1 MCPLLLEEKME
12 YKNLSKKELIKIK
25 TELEAAYND
34 FKSAGLSLDM
44 SRGKPN
50 KLQLDLTND
59 MLDTVNS
66 SSDMKASDGMET
78 RNYGGLTGIPE
89 CRKLMAELM
98 GVDEKNVIIGGVASL
113 TLMYDYISQC
123 MVFGCGSEPWIKQGE
138 IKFLCPCPGYDR
150 HFKVLEH
157 FGIKMINIKMNDD
170 GSDMDSIEEYVK
182 DEKVKGLFCVPK
194 YSNPDG
200 ITFSDEV
207 VRRFAALKP
216 AAKDFRVIWDNAYI
230 VHDINDAPDELLN
243 IFDEAKKCG
252 SEDLFIEVASTS
264 KISFAGGGISA
275 IAASDRNI
283 AAIKER
289 MGVQII
295 SNDKVNQLRHARYF
309 KNLDGI
315 KAHMKKHA
323 AILKPKFDAV
333 TNGFA
338 KAFDGTGIAHW
349 KNPNGGYFISLY
361 VMNGCAKRVGQ
372 LCKEAGLTLTTVGAT
387 YPYGI
392 DPDDSNIRIAPSYP
406 DVDELEKAVE
416 LLCVCVKL
424 AAIEKLIE
432 E

>member
-1 MCPLLLEEKME
+1 M
-12 YKNLSKKELIKIK
+12 K
-25 TELEAAYND
+25 TELEAQYEA
-34 FKSAGLSLDM
+34 FKAKGLKLDM

-50 KLQLDLTND
+50 KAQLDLGD
-59 MLDTVNS
+59 GILDIVNS
-66 SSDMKASDGMET
+66 SSDKNSSDGMET

-89 CRKLMAELM
+89 CRRLMAEITD
-98 GVDEKNVIIGGVASL
+98 VDEKNVIVGGVASL
-113 TLMYDYISQC
+113 TLMYDYIAQC
-123 MVFGCGSEPWIKQGE
+123 MIFGCGGEPWMKQGE

-150 HFKVLEH
+150 HFKILEH
-157 FGIKMINIKMNDD
+157 FGIKMINIEMNAD
-170 GSDMDSIEEYVK
+170 GPDMDSIEEYIK

-230 VHDINDAPDELLN
+230 VHDLSDTPDELLN
-243 IFDEAKKCG
+243 IFDEAKKYG
-252 SEDLFIEVASTS
+252 SEDMFIEVISTS
-264 KISFAGGGISA
+264 KISYAGGGVSA
-275 IAASDRNI
+275 IAASDKNI
-283 AAIKER
+283 AEIKDR
-289 MGVQII
+289 MSVQII

-309 KNLDGI
+309 KDLDGI

-333 TNGFA
+333 TDGFA
-338 KAFDGTGIAHW
+338 EAFDGTGIASW
-349 KNPNGGYFISLY
+349 KKPNGGYFISLF
-361 VMNGCAKRVGQ
+361 VMKGCAKRVGQ
-372 LCKEAGLTLTTVGAT
+372 LCKDAGLTLTTVGAT

-406 DVDELEKAVE
+406 DVDELQKAVK
-416 LLCVCVKL
+416 LLCICVKL
-424 AAIEKLIE
+424 AAVEKLIE

>member
-1 MCPLLLEEKME
+1 MEYVKME
-12 YKNLSKKELIKIK
+12 KDELKKLKKEL
-25 TELEAAYND
+25 EAEYEA
-34 FKSAGLSLDM
+34 FKSQGLSLDM

-50 KLQLDLTND
+50 KAQLDISNE
-59 MLDTVNS
+59 MLDIINS
-66 SSDMKASDGMET
+66 QSDMTACDGTET
-78 RNYGGLTGIPE
+78 RNYGILTGIPE
-89 CRKLMAELM
+89 CRELMAQLM
-98 GVDEKNVIIGGVASL
+98 GVKTENVIIGGVASL
-113 TLMYDYISQC
+113 TLMYDYIAQC
-123 MVFGCGSEPWIKQGE
+123 MIFGCGAEPWSKQGE

-150 HFKVLEH
+150 HFGILEH
-157 FGIKMINIKMNDD
+157 FGIKMINIKMNED
-170 GSDMDSIEEYVK
+170 GPDMDSIEEYVK
-182 DEKVKGLFCVPK
+182 DESVKGLFCVPK

-216 AAKDFRVIWDNAYI
+216 AAKDFRVIWDNAYV
-230 VHDINDAPDELLN
+230 VHDINDTPDELLN

-275 IAASDRNI
+275 IAASDSNI
-283 AAIKER
+283 AQIKKR
-289 MGVQII
+289 MGIQII
-295 SNDKVNQLRHARYF
+295 SNDKINQLRHARYF
-309 KNLDGI
+309 KDLDGI

-323 AILKPKFDAV
+323 AMLRPKFETV

-338 KAFDGTGIAHW
+338 EAFEGTGIARW

-406 DVDELEKAVE
+406 DVEELKKAVD

-424 AAIEKLIE
+424 AAIEKIIE

>member
-1 MCPLLLEEKME
+1 M
-12 YKNLSKKELIKIK
+12 K
-25 TELEAAYND
+25 TELEAQYEA
-34 FKSAGLSLDM
+34 FKAKGLKLDM

-50 KLQLDLTND
+50 KAQLDLGD
-59 MLDTVNS
+59 GILDIVNS
-66 SSDMKASDGMET
+66 SSDKTSSDGMET

-89 CRKLMAELM
+89 CRRLMAEIM
-98 GVDEKNVIIGGVASL
+98 GVDEKNVIVGGVASL
-113 TLMYDYISQC
+113 TLMYDYIAQC
-123 MVFGCGSEPWIKQGE
+123 MIFGCGGEPWMKQGE

-150 HFKVLEH
+150 HFKILEH

-170 GSDMDSIEEYVK
+170 GPDMDSIEKYIK

-230 VHDINDAPDELLN
+230 VHDLSDTPDELLN
-243 IFDEAKKCG
+243 IFDEAKKYG
-252 SEDLFIEVASTS
+252 SEDMFIEVISTS
-264 KISFAGGGISA
+264 KISYAGGGVSA
-275 IAASDRNI
+275 IAASDKNI
-283 AAIKER
+283 AEIKDR
-289 MGVQII
+289 MSVQII

-309 KNLDGI
+309 KDLDGI

-333 TNGFA
+333 TDGFA
-338 KAFDGTGIAHW
+338 EAFDGTGIASW
-349 KNPNGGYFISLY
+349 KKPNGGYFISLF
-361 VMNGCAKRVGQ
+361 VMKGCAKRVGQ
-372 LCKEAGLTLTTVGAT
+372 LCKDAGLTLTTVGAT

-406 DVDELEKAVE
+406 DVDELSKAVE
-416 LLCVCVKL
+416 LLCICVKL
-424 AAIEKLIE
+424 AAVEKLIE

>member
-1 MCPLLLEEKME
+1 M
-12 YKNLSKKELIKIK
+12 K
-25 TELEAAYND
+25 TELEAQYEA
-34 FKSAGLSLDM
+34 FKAKGLKLDM

-50 KLQLDLTND
+50 KAQLDLGD
-59 MLDTVNS
+59 GILDIVNS
-66 SSDMKASDGMET
+66 SSDKNSSDGMET

-89 CRKLMAELM
+89 CRRLMAEIM
-98 GVDEKNVIIGGVASL
+98 GVDEKNVIVGGVASL
-113 TLMYDYISQC
+113 TLMYDYIAQC
-123 MVFGCGSEPWIKQGE
+123 MIFGCGGEPWMKQGE

-150 HFKVLEH
+150 HFKILEH
-157 FGIKMINIKMNDD
+157 FGIKMINIEMNAD
-170 GSDMDSIEEYVK
+170 GPDMDSIEEYIK

-230 VHDINDAPDELLN
+230 VHDLSDTPDELLN
-243 IFDEAKKCG
+243 IFDEAKKYG
-252 SEDLFIEVASTS
+252 SEDMFIEVISTS
-264 KISFAGGGISA
+264 KISYAGGGVSA
-275 IAASDRNI
+275 IAASDKNI
-283 AAIKER
+283 AEIKDR
-289 MGVQII
+289 MSVQII

-309 KNLDGI
+309 KDLDGI

-333 TNGFA
+333 TDGFA
-338 KAFDGTGIAHW
+338 EAFDGTGIASW
-349 KNPNGGYFISLY
+349 KKPNGGYFISLF
-361 VMNGCAKRVGQ
+361 VMKGCAKRVGQ
-372 LCKEAGLTLTTVGAT
+372 LCKDAGLTLTTVGAT

-406 DVDELEKAVE
+406 DVDELSKAVE
-416 LLCVCVKL
+416 LLCICVKL
-424 AAIEKLIE
+424 AAVEKLIE

>member
-1 MCPLLLEEKME
+1 M
-12 YKNLSKKELIKIK
+12 K
-25 TELEAAYND
+25 TELEAQYEA
-34 FKSAGLSLDM
+34 FKSKGLKLDM

-50 KLQLDLTND
+50 KAQLDLCD
-59 MLDTVNS
+59 GILDIVNS
-66 SSDMKASDGMET
+66 SSDKNSSDGMET

-89 CRKLMAELM
+89 CRKLMAEITD
-98 GVDEKNVIIGGVASL
+98 VDEKNVIVGGVASL
-113 TLMYDYISQC
+113 TLMYDYIAQC
-123 MVFGCGSEPWIKQGE
+123 MIFGCGGEPWMKQGE

-150 HFKVLEH
+150 HFKILEH
-157 FGIKMINIKMNDD
+157 FGIKMINIEMNAD
-170 GSDMDSIEEYVK
+170 GPDMDSIEEYIK

-230 VHDINDAPDELLN
+230 VHDLSDTPDELLN
-243 IFDEAKKCG
+243 IFDEAKKYG
-252 SEDLFIEVASTS
+252 SEDMFIEVISTS
-264 KISFAGGGISA
+264 KISYAGGGVSA
-275 IAASDRNI
+275 IAASDKNI
-283 AAIKER
+283 AEIKDR
-289 MGVQII
+289 MSVQII

-309 KNLDGI
+309 KDLDGI

-333 TNGFA
+333 TDGFA
-338 KAFDGTGIAHW
+338 EAFDGTGIASW
-349 KNPNGGYFISLY
+349 KKPNGGYFISLF
-361 VMNGCAKRVGQ
+361 VMKGCAKRVGQ
-372 LCKEAGLTLTTVGAT
+372 LCKDAGLTLTTVGAT

-406 DVDELEKAVE
+406 DVDELSKAVE
-416 LLCVCVKL
+416 LLCICVKL
-424 AAIEKLIE
+424 AAVEKLIE

>member
-1 MCPLLLEEKME
+1 M
-12 YKNLSKKELIKIK
+12 K
-25 TELEAAYND
+25 TELEAQYEA
-34 FKSAGLSLDM
+34 FKAKGLKLDM

-50 KLQLDLTND
+50 KAQLDLGD
-59 MLDTVNS
+59 GILDIVNS
-66 SSDMKASDGMET
+66 SSDKNSSDGMET

-89 CRKLMAELM
+89 CRRLMADIM
-98 GVDEKNVIIGGVASL
+98 GVDEKNVIVGGVASL
-113 TLMYDYISQC
+113 TLMYDYIAQC
-123 MVFGCGSEPWIKQGE
+123 MIFGCGGEPWMKQGE

-150 HFKVLEH
+150 HFKILEH

-170 GSDMDSIEEYVK
+170 GPDMDSIEEYIK

-230 VHDINDAPDELLN
+230 VHDLSDTPDELLN

-252 SEDLFIEVASTS
+252 SEDMFIEVISTS
-264 KISFAGGGISA
+264 KISYAGGGVSA
-275 IAASDRNI
+275 IAASDKNI
-283 AAIKER
+283 AEIKDR
-289 MGVQII
+289 MSVQII

-309 KNLDGI
+309 KDLDGI

-333 TNGFA
+333 TDGFA
-338 KAFDGTGIAHW
+338 EAFDGTGIASW
-349 KNPNGGYFISLY
+349 KKPNGGYFISLF
-361 VMNGCAKRVGQ
+361 VMKGCAKRVGQ
-372 LCKEAGLTLTTVGAT
+372 LCKDAGLTLTTVGAT

-406 DVDELEKAVE
+406 DVDELQIAVE
-416 LLCVCVKL
+416 LLCICVKL
-424 AAIEKLIE
+424 AAVEKLIE

>member
-1 MCPLLLEEKME
+1 M
-12 YKNLSKKELIKIK
+12 K
-25 TELEAAYND
+25 TELEAQYKA
-34 FKSAGLSLDM
+34 FKAKGLKLDM

-50 KLQLDLTND
+50 KAQLDLGD
-59 MLDTVNS
+59 GILDIVNS
-66 SSDMKASDGMET
+66 SSDKNSSDGMET

-89 CRKLMAELM
+89 CRRLMADIM
-98 GVDEKNVIIGGVASL
+98 GVDEKNVIVGGVASL
-113 TLMYDYISQC
+113 TLMYDYIAQC
-123 MVFGCGSEPWIKQGE
+123 MIFGCGGEPWMKQGE

-150 HFKVLEH
+150 HFKILEH

-170 GSDMDSIEEYVK
+170 GPDMDSIEEYIK

-216 AAKDFRVIWDNAYI
+216 SAKDFRVIWDNAYI
-230 VHDINDAPDELLN
+230 VHDLSDTPDELLN
-243 IFDEAKKCG
+243 IFDEAKKYG
-252 SEDLFIEVASTS
+252 SEDMFIEVISTS
-264 KISFAGGGISA
+264 KISYAGGGVSA
-275 IAASDRNI
+275 IAASDKNI
-283 AAIKER
+283 AEIKDR
-289 MGVQII
+289 MSVQII

-309 KNLDGI
+309 KDLDGI

-333 TNGFA
+333 TDGFA
-338 KAFDGTGIAHW
+338 KAFDGTGIASW
-349 KNPNGGYFISLY
+349 KKPNGGYFISLF
-361 VMNGCAKRVGQ
+361 VMKGCAKRVGQ
-372 LCKEAGLTLTTVGAT
+372 LCKDAGLTLTTVGAT

-406 DVDELEKAVE
+406 DVDELQKAVE
-416 LLCVCVKL
+416 LLCICVKL
-424 AAIEKLIE
+424 AAVEKLIE